1 MVSLLLWSDYK
12 NSKHNL
18 PSPSHWSPYSRC
30 YYSPQ
35 HRKLFCNGPL
45 REEANVAN
53 CVWNCGGG
61 QGYAHSLCW
70 PVYTANMSEWRI
82 VGLKDFHS
90 RGAERF
96 PSAQRCEVKG
106 ILYSAAIKRKW
117 ISLTATD
124 ALVRSGNIKL
134 WFCIRM
140 WAVWLVLAENRRP
153 ESRQVL
159 SVEDGTG
166 LKFDFLWAHYLLPRG
181 GRGRLWNIFT

>member
-1 MVSLLLWSDYK
+1 MNYIASLFAQIY
-12 NSKHNL
+12 
-18 PSPSHWSPYSRC
+18 PSGCLCCFDPIIKTCPNITYPRLHIGSPYSWC

-90 RGAERF
+90 PGAERF

-134 WFCIRM
+134 WFCIRIM
-140 WAVWLVLAENRRP
+140 LRCLVAC
-153 ESRQVL
+153 SRCWQKIDVPRADRC
-159 SVEDGTG
+159 SV
-166 LKFDFLWAHYLLPRG
+166 
-181 GRGRLWNIFT
+181 